1 MKKIDKVLKNS
12 LINLRPIQ
20 VYAGM
25 VLLILYAF
33 SFMWAVRFMPEFP
46 GKAGFSALA
55 SVTWAI
61 SIISAIFIFRG
72 VGWVRY
78 FLMILISINLLVSLP
93 VFFEAQYYLGVFV
106 CAFPVVACY
115 FLLCRKSFIWYRLSK
130 GVKRGDLTSELES
143 KFFEFNQKIKNS
155 LLKRPALVIWL
166 CVLVSL
172 PFLFLVIAVPFN
184 NIIHFYPGTSM
195 GSNTITSVIEI
206 LISFGLGWVFI
217 SGFYNGIGSVTI
229 LFVILLIT
237 KCIGELTTIII
248 KSPGIFSIMIEFI
261 SVILCIGVVALRF
274 NPLVRGWYV
283 ECANA
288 KK

>member
-115 FLLCRKSFIWYRLSK
+115 FLLCRNFLN
-130 GVKRGDLTSELES
+130 L
-143 KFFEFNQKIKNS
+143 IKK
-155 LLKRPALVIWL
+155 LR
-166 CVLVSL
+166 
-172 PFLFLVIAVPFN
+172 
-184 NIIHFYPGTSM
+184 IHF
-195 GSNTITSVIEI
+195 
-206 LISFGLGWVFI
+206 
-217 SGFYNGIGSVTI
+217 
-229 LFVILLIT
+229 
-237 KCIGELTTIII
+237 
-248 KSPGIFSIMIEFI
+248 
-261 SVILCIGVVALRF
+261 
-274 NPLVRGWYV
+274 
-283 ECANA
+283 
-288 KK
+288 